1 MNEREKMQHA
11 ELDRIKRM
19 LVENPEKLGPD
30 GKHRRAIQE
39 WLRGEV
45 QRAEKFEAKRE
56 KRGDRKRARKIARS
70 VLFSEAMLEA
80 LQR

>member
-19 LVENPEKLGPD
+19 LLENPEKLGPD

-39 WLRGEV
+39 WLHGEV
-45 QRAEKFEAKRE
+45 QHAEKFEVIDGSSPLDCPKTV
-56 KRGDRKRARKIARS
+56 DRSHLKVVK
-70 VLFSEAMLEA
+70 
-80 LQR
+80 